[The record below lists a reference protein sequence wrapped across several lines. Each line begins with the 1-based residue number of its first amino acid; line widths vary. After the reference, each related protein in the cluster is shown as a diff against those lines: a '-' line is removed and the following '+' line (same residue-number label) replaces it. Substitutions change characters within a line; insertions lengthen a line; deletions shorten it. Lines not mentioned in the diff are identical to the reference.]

1 MFPPVCQFCL
11 RSFPNGGAVR
21 MHQSKSPACKKE
33 RDADL
38 EILMAEA
45 MLAHSIPDGDE
56 LSDDERNPSTAEIL
70 HLDVPVAELDSAE
83 GQHMELPTAE
93 EGPMAVRPR
102 VTIEEVVDQEFL
114 FVEEFPEDSQA
125 VLGPFESDDE
135 WELAKW
141 LIKNVGHNQMEA
153 FLKLPI
159 IQGVGTA
166 YSSKDQL
173 LEAIDDLPGGVGWK
187 LEKVTLTGDLED
199 DDGKPI
205 VETLELWYR
214 DPVDCIRE
222 LMGNP
227 VFRDVTQYAPQKLF
241 EDEKGKSEIINEMW
255 TADWWWRLQKL
266 LPPGATIAPII
277 LSSDKTKLSNFRG
290 DQSAW
295 PVYLTIGNISK
306 DIRRQANSHA
316 TILIGYL
323 PIGKFSAVKYRTFH
337 HCMTVI
343 TRSLIAAGTDGVDMT
358 CSDGFV
364 RWVWPILAAYVAD
377 YPEQCLIAN
386 CMENRCPICK
396 VHPTF
401 RGVHE
406 PWASRDEGETL
417 ELLKEHQLGYKNPA
431 TAAKSKEEFVD
442 FGLRPVYAP
451 FWAELPHSN
460 IFQAFTPD
468 LLHQLHKG
476 VFKDHL
482 VKWCTKIVGEKEV
495 DARFRSMPSHPD
507 VRHFKNGIS
516 SVSQW
521 TGSEYKAMEKVFISV
536 VVGAVPERAIGAARA
551 VLDFIHFSS
560 LQSHTTATLLGL
572 ANALDDFHLYKDVFI
587 ELQARFPEHFNIP
600 KIHMMEHYVALIRL
614 FGSADGYNTESP
626 ERLHIDYAKNAYRSS
641 NKRDYIIQMTN
652 WLRRQEAVDRFTLYL
667 QWERNGAYKQ
677 GESVSQVPITPSDD
691 DAEGGVIV
699 TSTPTSPAK
708 TYRIAQH
715 HPSALTNIP
724 ASDIIAGH
732 KAGYFLEAVKAYIS
746 PFSVLLPQPFDRFN
760 LYKRLT
766 FTLPAIAE
774 ASNNNRQNVVRVTPP
789 VLARGVRSPAQPP
802 HLDFAL
808 VRTGEE
814 NDKTDGTA
822 LHGLR
827 VAHIKVLF
835 QLPAIYGLNMAHPL
849 AYVEW
854 YTPFGVPDPV
864 TGLFTIRRSTRNNH
878 VYAEIIGVDRIYGRK
893 KDTTWTTENVVE
905 RCTSFFPSPYSDT
918 HSFCLFRIGKKMST
932 S

>member
-1 MFPPVCQFCL
+1 MSVSACQFCL
-11 RSFPNGGAVR
+11 RSFANGGAVR

-33 RDADL
+33 RDANL
-38 EILMAEA
+38 EILMAQA
-45 MLAHSIPDGDE
+45 MLSHSIPDSDE
-56 LSDDERNPSTAEIL
+56 LSDDENDPSAAQGVAGTPD
-70 HLDVPVAELDSAE
+70 LDMVGE
-83 GQHMELPTAE
+83 GRDDTEVMEPPTAE
-93 EGPMAVRPR
+93 EGPAAVWPR
-102 VTIEEVVDQEFL
+102 ATIEEVVDEDFL
-114 FVEEFPEDSQA
+114 FVEEFPEEGQA
-125 VLGPFESDDE
+125 GATFGKGPTTFQSIRDDQVLRGAEVLGPFESDDE

-141 LIKNVGHNQMEA
+141 LIKNVGHNHMEA

-166 YSSKDQL
+166 YSTKDQL

-199 DDGKPI
+199 EDGKLI

-222 LMGNP
+222 LIGNP
-227 VFRDVTQYAPQKLF
+227 VFRDVMQYAPQKVF
-241 EDEKGKSEIINEMW
+241 EDAAGKSEVINEMW
-255 TADWWWRLQKL
+255 TAAWWWKLQKL

-295 PVYLTIGNISK
+295 PVYLMIGNISK
-306 DIRRQANSHA
+306 DIRRQTSSHA
-316 TILIGYL
+316 TILVGYL
-323 PIGKFSAVKYRTFH
+323 PIGKFSGYSDKARQAVRYRTFH
-337 HCMTVI
+337 HCMTII
-343 TRSLIAAGTDGVDMT
+343 TRSLVAAGTEGVDMT

-396 VHPTF
+396 VKPTS
-401 RGVHE
+401 RGAHE
-406 PWASRDEGETL
+406 PSASRDQAETL
-417 ELLKEHQLGYKNPA
+417 ELLKEHQSGYKNPA
-431 TAAKSKEEFVD
+431 TAAKSKADYDE

-451 FWAELPHSN
+451 FWAQLPHSN

-495 DARFRSMPSHPD
+495 DARFRSMPSHPE

-521 TGSEYKAMEKVFISV
+521 TGSEFKAMEKLFISV
-536 VVGAVPERAIGAARA
+536 LVGAAPERAVGAARA
-551 VLDFIHFSS
+551 VLDFIQFSS

-572 ANALDDFHLYKDVFI
+572 ANSLNNFHLYKDIFI
-587 ELQARFPEHFNIP
+587 ELEARFPEHFNIP
-600 KIHMMEHYVALIRL
+600 KIHSMEHYVELIRL

-626 ERLHIDYAKNAYRSS
+626 ERLHIDYAKNAYRAS
-641 NKRDYIIQMTN
+641 NKRDYIIQMTS
-652 WLRRQEAVDRFTLYL
+652 WLRRQEAP
-667 QWERNGAYKQ
+667 
-677 GESVSQVPITPSDD
+677 GETVSCVPITPAGDAAD
-691 DAEGGVIV
+691 AAEGGVVV
-699 TSTPTSPAK
+699 TSPSTSSAK
-708 TYRIAQH
+708 TYRIAKD

-724 ASDIIAGH
+724 AADIIAGH
-732 KAGYFLEAVKAYIS
+732 GAGYFLEAIKAYIS
-746 PFSVLLPQPFDRFN
+746 PFSTLIPQPFDRFN

-766 FTLPAIAE
+766 LTLPAIPE
-774 ASNNNRQNVVRVTPP
+774 ASNNKRQNVVRATPP
-789 VLARGVRSPAQPP
+789 VPARGVRSAAQPA

-814 NDKTDGTA
+814 NNKTDGTA

-827 VAHIKVLF
+827 VAHVKVLF
-835 QLPAIYGLNMAHPL
+835 QLPAVYGLHTAQPL

-878 VYAEIIGVDRIYGRK
+878 VYGEIVGVDRIEV
-893 KDTTWTTENVVE
+893 TTQGENTLPGCNVE
-905 RCTSFFPSPYSDT
+905 N
-918 HSFCLFRIGKKMST
+918 
-932 S
+932 